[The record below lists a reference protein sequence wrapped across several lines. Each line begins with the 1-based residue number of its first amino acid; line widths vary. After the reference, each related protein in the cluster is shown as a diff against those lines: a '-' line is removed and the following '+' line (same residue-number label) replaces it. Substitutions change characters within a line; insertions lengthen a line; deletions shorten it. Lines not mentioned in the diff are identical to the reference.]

1 MLKKIIPYT
10 NYIDGSEITEDF
22 YFNLNKAEIMKM
34 QVTMPGGLSE
44 HLKRIVA
51 AQDYPTIYET
61 FEKIVLDAYGVK
73 SPDGKRF
80 MKNDPIT
87 GRKLC
92 LDFKETEAFSN
103 LVVELATDSKA
114 ATDFINGIIPADMSK
129 QIEAAK
135 NN

>member
-1 MLKKIIPYT
+1 MLKKTITYT
-10 NYIDGSEITEDF
+10 NYIDNSEITEDF

-61 FEKIVLDAYGVK
+61 FEQIVLEAYGVK

-80 MKNDPIT
+80 MKEDAN
-87 GRKLC
+87 GRKLYK
-92 LDFKETEAFSN
+92 DFKETEAFSN
-103 LVVELATDSKA
+103 LVVELSTNTKSASE
-114 ATDFINGIIPADMSK
+114 FVNGIIPADMSK
-129 QIEAAK
+129 QIAEAK
-135 NN
+135 

>member
-1 MLKKIIPYT
+1 MLKKTITYT
-10 NYIDGSEITEDF
+10 NYIDNSEITEDF

-61 FEKIVLDAYGVK
+61 FEKIVLDSYGVK

-80 MKNDPIT
+80 MKEDAN

-114 ATDFINGIIPADMSK
+114 ATDFINGIIPVDMNK

>member
-1 MLKKIIPYT
+1 MLKKTITYT

-80 MKNDPIT
+80 MKVDAN
-87 GRKLC
+87 GRQLC
-92 LDFKETEAFSN
+92 MDFKETEAFSN

-114 ATDFINGIIPADMSK
+114 ATDFVNGIIPADMSK

>member
-1 MLKKIIPYT
+1 MIKKTITYA
-10 NYIDGSEITEDF
+10 NYIDNSEITEDF

-44 HLKRIVA
+44 HIKRIVA
-51 AQDYPTIYET
+51 AQDYPTIYNT
-61 FEKIVLDAYGVK
+61 FETIVLDAYGVK

-80 MKNDPIT
+80 MKIDPVT

-103 LVVELATDSKA
+103 LVVELSTDTKA